1 MLIFSKMTL
10 IPSAG
15 LVAGLLVFGAG
26 DLRADETGGGGIAGR
41 VARVVSAELR
51 KIETRLGEL
60 AVELNELPQ
69 LQAAP
74 LEERYGFR
82 SATLYDQDE
91 PQWVLLDLGRQQ
103 KIDRI
108 VAVPTHIPKFG
119 KKGEGYGF
127 PLRFRIEV
135 AGNPE
140 MKGAVTVVD
149 RTAEDVENPGRHP
162 MIFRINPVE
171 GRYVRFVSTRH
182 VPVEDGF
189 TDGFMWA
196 LEELVVLSGN
206 NVLTGWRGPEEEGT
220 PEASSNLDFY
230 PHWAQI
236 RFADNQSSLGLPV
249 NMEESPSLGYLSAST
264 DLPDSEKW
272 VVVDFGREYP
282 IDEIRLVAV
291 ESQEPEVVGGR
302 AFPMAMVVELSRD
315 PTFPGEGWR
324 WARGRGPGPLLG
336 FPGGCAV
343 RLLPSGYRA
352 RYLRIL
358 TKELWRHRK
367 GQHAFAL
374 AEVQAYSGGEN
385 VALGKAVQVS
395 GVTDKPDAT
404 GWAPEFVV
412 DGFSSRHRLIEYP
425 EYLELIERRG
435 ELEREQALLI
445 LQRDRKVRVTGQVLS
460 YGGGTLGTVALLGW
474 GWMLVRQRTVKR
486 RAVARLRDQIAR
498 DLHDDIGCNLGGIVL
513 LSDIGSQSSGEGQAR
528 EDFST
533 IRETAEETSQSMKDI
548 VWLIQHGDTR
558 LRDLVTRMRHA
569 TEVILVDET
578 VSLSME
584 PAEYRNR
591 KVSLFLRRH
600 VFFAF
605 KEALNNVRKHA
616 GATSVEVNITISD
629 RDLSFEVRDN
639 GRGFDPQEIV
649 ALGNGLRNLKR
660 RAERLKGTCHVESTP
675 GEGTCI
681 TFSSPLNSD
690 LK

>member
-1 MLIFSKMTL
+1 MLTFSKIAL

-26 DLRADETGGGGIAGR
+26 DLRADETDEGGIAAR
-41 VARVVSAELR
+41 VARVVSPEMR
-51 KIETRLGEL
+51 RIEARLGEL
-60 AVELNELPQ
+60 DDLPQ
-69 LQAAP
+69 LLAAP
-74 LEERYGFR
+74 LAERYGYR
-82 SATLYDQDE
+82 SATLYDQE
-91 PQWVLLDLGRQQ
+91 KPQWVQLDLGRQQ

-135 AGNPE
+135 ANNPE
-140 MKGAVTVVD
+140 MERAVTVVD
-149 RTAEDVENPGRHP
+149 RTAEDVENPGRYP
-162 MIFRINPVE
+162 MVFRIDPLE

-182 VPVEDGF
+182 APVEDGF
-189 TDGFMWA
+189 TEGFMWA
-196 LEELVVLSGN
+196 LEELMVLSGN
-206 NVLTGWRGPEEEGT
+206 KVLSGWMGLPREEV

-230 PHWAQI
+230 PHWALA
-236 RFADNQSSLGLPV
+236 RVTDSQSSLGLPV
-249 NMEESPSLGYLSAST
+249 STEESPSLGYLSAST
-264 DLPDSEKW
+264 ELPKSPKW

-291 ESQEPEVVGGR
+291 ESEEPEVEGGR
-302 AFPMAMVVELSRD
+302 AWPMAMVVELSSD

-324 WARGRGPGPLLG
+324 RARGRDPVPLLG
-336 FPGGCAV
+336 VPGGCAV

-358 TKELWRHRK
+358 SKKPWRHRK

-385 VALGKAVQVS
+385 VALGKAVQAS
-395 GVTDKPDAT
+395 DVTDRPDAS

-425 EYLELIERRG
+425 EYLALIERRG
-435 ELEREQALLI
+435 ELEREQVSLI
-445 LQRDRKVRVTGQVLS
+445 LQRDRKVRVTGQVLN
-460 YGGGTLGTVALLGW
+460 YGGGTIGVVALLGW
-474 GWMLVRQRTVKR
+474 AWMLVRQRTVKR
-486 RAVARLRDQIAR
+486 RAVVQLRDQIAR

-528 EDFST
+528 EDFET

-548 VWLIQHGDTR
+548 VWLIRHGNTE
-558 LRDLVTRMRHA
+558 LRDLVTRMRRA
-569 TEVILVDET
+569 TEVILGDET
-578 VSLSME
+578 VSLSVE

-591 KVSLFLRRH
+591 KVSLLFRRH

-616 GATSVEVNITISD
+616 GATSVEVNITIDD
-629 RDLSFEVRDN
+629 RDLSFEVRDD
-639 GRGFDPQEIV
+639 GRGFDQQEIAV
-649 ALGNGLRNLKR
+649 PGNGLKNITE
-660 RAERLKGTCHVESTP
+660 RAERLKGTCRVESTP
-675 GEGTCI
+675 GKGTCI
-681 TFSSPLNSD
+681 AFTSPLNSD